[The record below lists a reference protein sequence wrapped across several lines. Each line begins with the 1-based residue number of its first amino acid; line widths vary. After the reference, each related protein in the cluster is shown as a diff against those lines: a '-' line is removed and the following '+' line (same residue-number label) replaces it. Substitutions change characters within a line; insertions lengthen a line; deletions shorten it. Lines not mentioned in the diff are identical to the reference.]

1 MSVDRKNQNGAKVGW
16 LDCLH
21 LNCNYAMI
29 FCGSHEGAGGE
40 AMENTHCDAVETLK
54 KAGLAKTNQRLAVLE
69 RLIRA
74 DRPLNAQEIL
84 KDAVAYLRINRVTV
98 YRILASLR
106 DGGVIR
112 EIESGQGMSFYEMA
126 CLHNPIH
133 PHFRCRC
140 CGRILCMSP
149 LTLSQAWEWFAR
161 PYDFCVEAVDIRLT
175 GICDRCGREDNR
187 NTFASIRNRQ
197 P

>member
-1 MSVDRKNQNGAKVGW
+1 MK
-16 LDCLH
+16 
-21 LNCNYAMI
+21 I
-29 FCGSHEGAGGE
+29 
-40 AMENTHCDAVETLK
+40 THCDAVETLK
-54 KAGLAKTNQRLAVLE
+54 KAGLAKTGQRMAVLE

-84 KDAVAYLRINRVTV
+84 KDTVADLKINRVTV

-106 DGGVIR
+106 DGGIIR
-112 EIESGQGMSFYEMA
+112 EIELGQGRCCYEMA

-140 CGRILCMSP
+140 CGCITCMAP

-161 PYDFCVEAVDIRLT
+161 PNGFTIEAVDIRLT
-175 GICDRCGREDNR
+175 GICDRCR
-187 NTFASIRNRQ
+187 NQNNCNTVASSGNRQ